1 MQLYKNLSLK
11 QNLVLST
18 GGEHGRPSGSLH
30 RQAVKFYVDFYHTK
44 KEGEEVEEKKERKL
58 KRSSIQ

>member
-1 MQLYKNLSLK
+1 MQLYKAISLK

-30 RQAVKFYVDFYHTK
+30 RQAVKLYVDFYHTK
-44 KEGEEVEEKKERKL
+44 KEGEEVEEKERKL